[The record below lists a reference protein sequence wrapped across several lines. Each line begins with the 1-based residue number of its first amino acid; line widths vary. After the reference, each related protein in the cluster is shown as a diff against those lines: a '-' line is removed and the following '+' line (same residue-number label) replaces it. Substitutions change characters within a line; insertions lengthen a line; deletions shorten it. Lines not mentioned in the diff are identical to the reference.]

1 MLGNGIAGWGGEGAA
16 GLGGA
21 GTDGCLSLRNFMLP
35 TAQNAAT
42 SVPCALSIWGS
53 PKSPSHQRPITLA

>member
-42 SVPCALSIWGS
+42 SIPCD
-53 PKSPSHQRPITLA
+53 P